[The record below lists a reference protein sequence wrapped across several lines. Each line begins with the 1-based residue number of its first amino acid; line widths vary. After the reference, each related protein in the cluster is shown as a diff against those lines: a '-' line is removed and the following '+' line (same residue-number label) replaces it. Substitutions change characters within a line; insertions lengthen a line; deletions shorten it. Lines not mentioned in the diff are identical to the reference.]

1 MEQTTITIKGQVE
14 VSHYKRSPTHDK
26 VRGYVYHSGSSMVDS
41 KLVIKPGKAI
51 VWVFDSPLDSDI
63 DGSPL
68 TRKSHTFIYDD
79 MRASSYIAPSDN
91 TTCEII
97 EFTGKHGYEGTNHV
111 CERLSL
117 SSFDGWQTMRVYL
130 YYHHRYYP
138 GQPKMFRSPEGNA
151 SFETVTPA
159 SQSALVELYQSL
171 RGK

>member
-26 VRGYVYHSGSSMVDS
+26 VRGYIYNSGSSMVDS
-41 KLVIKPGKAI
+41 KLVIKPGKAV

-79 MRASSYIAPSDN
+79 MRASSYITQSDGS
-91 TTCEII
+91 TCEII
-97 EFTGKHGYEGTNHV
+97 EFTGKHGYDGSKHV
-111 CERLSL
+111 YERLSL

-130 YYHHRYYP
+130 YYYHRYYA
-138 GQPKMFRSPEGNA
+138 GQPKQFRSPEGDG
-151 SFETVTPA
+151 SFEFVTPA
-159 SQSALVELYQSL
+159 SRLALTELYQSL